1 MRYEGVVPAVR
12 VMSSAEASVGLLTDI
27 RRLLVDAF
35 VGGFSDDDWQH
46 ALGGHHVV
54 VVDDGIVVA
63 HAAVV
68 PRPIDV
74 GDRRFAAGY
83 VEAVA
88 ATPAR
93 HGQGLGSLAMAELT
107 AMIRGRFELGA
118 LSTDRH
124 SFYERVG
131 WERWRGPS
139 FVRSGPGMIRTA
151 DEDDGIMVLRFGPSA
166 AVDLTSSIA
175 CEARPGDD
183 W

>member
-1 MRYEGVVPAVR
+1 MRYEGVVPEVR
-12 VMSSAEASVGLLTDI
+12 VLSSAEAPASLLSDI
-27 RRLLVDAF
+27 RRLMVEAF
-35 VGGFSDDDWQH
+35 TGGFSDDDWQH

-54 VVDDGIVVA
+54 ILVDGTVVA

-68 PRPIDV
+68 PRHIDV

-83 VEAVA
+83 VEGVA
-88 ATPAR
+88 AAPGR
-93 HGQGLGSLAMAELT
+93 QGHGLGSLAMAELT
-107 AMIRGRFELGA
+107 SIVRDRFEFGA

-124 SFYERVG
+124 SFYERQG
-131 WERWRGPS
+131 WERWRGPT
-139 FVRSGPGMIRTA
+139 FVRSGGAAVRTP

-166 AVDLTSSIA
+166 AVDLASAIS